1 MTILRPI
8 SAIFLII
15 ISVYTVIAISND
27 GFDLITPFVGDILA
41 LSWSGQFNLDFMMY
55 LILSALWVAWRHDFS
70 GAGVALAAVA
80 SVGGMLFFAVYL
92 LVQIGRAEGD
102 IERLLLGHRRAA
114 ARQ

>member
-8 SAIFLII
+8 SAAFLII
-15 ISVYTVIAISND
+15 IAVYTVIAISND

-80 SVGGMLFFAVYL
+80 SVGGMLFLSIYL

-102 IERLLLGHRRAA
+102 IERLLLGERRAA
-114 ARQ
+114 ARR